1 MIEAKA
7 DRHHPSALYDNLPA
21 RGENTMYQT
30 KEQDWKLFRKKLPLW
45 QEAYMDKLNQ
55 EYIRLL
61 SGEGLASDKFW
72 ELEKRIRTDKKSVGV
87 VADMRRSQM
96 YSNLLS
102 LLVNEIIRE
111 DDLDG
116 FSQELSESLI
126 NVAGHFKDPA
136 QQI

>member
-1 MIEAKA
+1 
-7 DRHHPSALYDNLPA
+7 
-21 RGENTMYQT
+21 MYQV

-55 EYIRLL
+55 EYIRIL
-61 SGEGLASDKFW
+61 SGESLASEKFW
-72 ELEKRIRTDKKSVGV
+72 ELEKRIRMDKKSVGV

-96 YSNLLS
+96 YSILVS

-116 FSQELSESLI
+116 FSEELVEIIKFVVERNISLAERI
-126 NVAGHFKDPA
+126 
-136 QQI
+136 

>member
-1 MIEAKA
+1 
-7 DRHHPSALYDNLPA
+7 
-21 RGENTMYQT
+21 MYQT
-30 KEQDWKLFRKKLPLW
+30 KEQDRKLFRKKQPLW

-72 ELEKRIRTDKKSVGV
+72 ELEKRIREDKRSVGV
-87 VADMRRSQM
+87 VADMRRSQL

-116 FSQELSESLI
+116 FSEELSQTVKYAAWQSKAYAERI
-126 NVAGHFKDPA
+126 
-136 QQI
+136 

>member
-1 MIEAKA
+1 
-7 DRHHPSALYDNLPA
+7 
-21 RGENTMYQT
+21 MYQV

-72 ELEKRIRTDKKSVGV
+72 ELEKRIREDKRSIGV

-116 FSQELSESLI
+116 FSEELSETVKY
-126 NVAGHFKDPA
+126 VAWQSKAFA
-136 QQI
+136 ERI

>member
-1 MIEAKA
+1 
-7 DRHHPSALYDNLPA
+7 
-21 RGENTMYQT
+21 MYT
-30 KEQDWKLFRKKLPLW
+30 VKEQDWKLFRKKLPLW
-45 QEAYMDKLNQ
+45 QESYMDKLNQ

-72 ELEKRIRTDKKSVGV
+72 ELEKRIREDKRSVGV

-116 FSQELSESLI
+116 FSEELSETVKY
-126 NVAGHFKDPA
+126 VAWQSKAFADR
-136 QQI
+136 I

>member
-1 MIEAKA
+1 
-7 DRHHPSALYDNLPA
+7 
-21 RGENTMYQT
+21 MYT
-30 KEQDWKLFRKKLPLW
+30 VKEQDWKLFRKKLPIW

-61 SGEGLASDKFW
+61 LGEGLASDKFW
-72 ELEKRIRTDKKSVGV
+72 ELEKRIRTDKRSVGV

-116 FSQELSESLI
+116 FSEELSEAVKY
-126 NVAGHFKDPA
+126 VARQSKA
-136 QQI
+136 YAARI

>member
-1 MIEAKA
+1 M
-7 DRHHPSALYDNLPA
+7 H
-21 RGENTMYQT
+21 TV

-72 ELEKRIRTDKKSVGV
+72 ELEKRIREDKRSIGV
-87 VADMRRSQM
+87 VADMRRSQL

-102 LLVNEIIRE
+102 LLVYEIIRE

-116 FSQELSESLI
+116 FSEELTETVKYAARQSKAFAERI
-126 NVAGHFKDPA
+126 
-136 QQI
+136 

>member
-1 MIEAKA
+1 M
-7 DRHHPSALYDNLPA
+7 
-21 RGENTMYQT
+21 
-30 KEQDWKLFRKKLPLW
+30 FRQKLPLW

-72 ELEKRIRTDKKSVGV
+72 ELEKRIREDKRSVGV

-116 FSQELSESLI
+116 FSEKLTETVKYAVRQSKNFAERI
-126 NVAGHFKDPA
+126 
-136 QQI
+136 

>member
-1 MIEAKA
+1 
-7 DRHHPSALYDNLPA
+7 
-21 RGENTMYQT
+21 MYT
-30 KEQDWKLFRKKLPLW
+30 VKEQDWRLFRKKLALW
-45 QEAYMDKLNQ
+45 QEAYMEKLNQ

-61 SGEGLASDKFW
+61 LGEGLASDKFW
-72 ELEKRIRTDKKSVGV
+72 ELEKRIRTDKRSVGV

-116 FSQELSESLI
+116 FSEELAETVKY
-126 NVAGHFKDPA
+126 VARRSKAFA
-136 QQI
+136 ERI

>member
-1 MIEAKA
+1 
-7 DRHHPSALYDNLPA
+7 
-21 RGENTMYQT
+21 MYT
-30 KEQDWKLFRKKLPLW
+30 VKEQDWKLFRKKLPLW
-45 QEAYMDKLNQ
+45 QESYMDKLNQ

-72 ELEKRIRTDKKSVGV
+72 ELEKRIHTDKRSVGV

-116 FSQELSESLI
+116 FSEELSETI
-126 NVAGHFKDPA
+126 KNVARQSKAFA
-136 QQI
+136 QRI

>member
-1 MIEAKA
+1 
-7 DRHHPSALYDNLPA
+7 
-21 RGENTMYQT
+21 MYT
-30 KEQDWKLFRKKLPLW
+30 VKEQDWKLFRKKLPLW

-72 ELEKRIRTDKKSVGV
+72 ELEKRIREDKRSIGV

-102 LLVNEIIRE
+102 LLANEIIQE

-116 FSQELSESLI
+116 FSEELAETI
-126 NVAGHFKDPA
+126 K
-136 QQI
+136 

>member
-1 MIEAKA
+1 
-7 DRHHPSALYDNLPA
+7 
-21 RGENTMYQT
+21 MYQV
-30 KEQDWKLFRKKLPLW
+30 KEKDWKLFRQKLPLW

-72 ELEKRIRTDKKSVGV
+72 ELEKRIREDKRSVGV

-116 FSQELSESLI
+116 FSEKLTETVKYAVRQSKNFAERI
-126 NVAGHFKDPA
+126 
-136 QQI
+136 